1 MNTIVTYRKTGLR
14 FAVLIL
20 LGMVLTIVAQPT
32 KAFAFQT
39 PCERACQIQ
48 DIQCV
53 ESSDASGQDPTDC
66 FAQYEG
72 CIAACGD

>member
-1 MNTIVTYRKTGLR
+1 MNTIVTYRKVGLR
-14 FAVLIL
+14 LAVWIL
-20 LGMVLTIVAQPT
+20 LGMVLTIVAKPT
-32 KAFAFQT
+32 KALAFQT

-53 ESSDASGQDPTDC
+53 ENDNAAGQDSTEC
-66 FAQYEG
+66 FAQYED